1 MVATIIQEKIMTP
14 HIEAKAEEIADIV
27 LMPGDPLRAQFIAE
41 NYLENVR
48 QVNGVRN
55 MLMFTGEYKGKAVTI
70 AGSGMGVPSIGI
82 YSYELFKFYDVDTII
97 RIGSSGAYDEALH
110 VYDVVLATE
119 AYSDSTAFSE
129 LVAGEA
135 THVTRPDE
143 ATNAVI
149 AQSAAELGLKLH
161 ASRVHSSDVFYGI
174 RPLEETIRV
183 TGAQCVEMES
193 YGLFTN
199 ANATGKNAAC
209 LLSISDHLVT
219 GEATTAEERQTKFDE
234 MIRIALE
241 STLKL

>member
-1 MVATIIQEKIMTP
+1 MTP
-14 HIEAKAEEIADIV
+14 HIEAKKGEIAEVV

-41 NYLENVR
+41 QYLENVR
-48 QVNGVRN
+48 QVNRVRN
-55 MLMFTGEYKGKAVTI
+55 MLMFTGEYRGRAVTV

-82 YSYELFKFYDVDTII
+82 YSYELFKFYEVDTII
-97 RIGSSGAYDEALH
+97 RVGSSGAYDAALK

-129 LVAGEA
+129 LVTGEA
-135 THVTRPDE
+135 THVALPTA
-143 ATNAVI
+143 ATNAALRI
-149 AQSAAELGLKLH
+149 SAGELGLPLH
-161 ASRVHSSDVFYGI
+161 EARVHSSDVFYGI
-174 RPLEETIRV
+174 RPLDETIRV

-199 ANATGKNAAC
+199 AKATGKNAAC

-219 GEATTAEERQTKFDE
+219 GEVTTAQERQTKFDE

-241 STLKL
+241 GTLKI